1 MIFRDEQITV
11 AWLSGN
17 GISHGVRHKLN
28 QLSSKKSQVRF
39 PARRQIF
46 SSYSQTI

>member
-17 GISHGVRHKLN
+17 GISHGVRHKL
-28 QLSSKKSQVRF
+28 SSKESQVRF

-46 SSYSQTI
+46 S